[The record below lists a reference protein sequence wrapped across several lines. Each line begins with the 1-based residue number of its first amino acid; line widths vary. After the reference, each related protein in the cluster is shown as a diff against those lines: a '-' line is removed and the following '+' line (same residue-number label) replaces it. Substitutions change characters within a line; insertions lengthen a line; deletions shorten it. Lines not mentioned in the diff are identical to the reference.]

1 MPRLPDGKILWRAA
15 AMLTVLLLLWGCCTT
30 SPVAISPPK
39 ISWPGFPDPT
49 GSVGILSEDTVVP
62 KGAVVM
68 KLDYWL
74 AVARYAVD
82 VETVRKIIA
91 AWADSNGEGN

>member
-15 AMLTVLLLLWGCCTT
+15 ATLTVLLLLWGCCTT
-30 SPVAISPPK
+30 SPAAPALPTLE
-39 ISWPGFPDPT
+39 WPTFPDPPA
-49 GSVGILSEDTVVP
+49 SVVLANGVVSMP
-62 KGAVVM
+62 
-68 KLDYWL
+68 LDYWL

-82 VETVRKIIA
+82 VEAVRKIIA

>member
-30 SPVAISPPK
+30 SPVVC
-39 ISWPGFPDPT
+39 PDPPPVQWPT
-49 GSVGILSEDTVVP
+49 WPDPVGKASLADGVVSMP
-62 KGAVVM
+62 
-68 KLDYWL
+68 LDYWL

-82 VETVRKIIA
+82 VEAVRKIIA